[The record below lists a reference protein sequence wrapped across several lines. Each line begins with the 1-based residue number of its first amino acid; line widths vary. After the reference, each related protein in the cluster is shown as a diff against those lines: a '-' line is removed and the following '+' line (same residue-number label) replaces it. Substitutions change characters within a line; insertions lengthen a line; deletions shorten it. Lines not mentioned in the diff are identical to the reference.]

1 MKKKILYILLVL
13 TALVGCVLGAR
24 LIFREPKSK
33 VIEEQPNNHEIENEK
48 KEDNKQT
55 VDKETLE
62 ESKEEIIQENQKEEV
77 SDKKEDS
84 TGEQSNSN
92 NQSANSAKPN
102 NSSSSNSSNKPTTKP
117 STNNQNTTTKP
128 TEQNTPPKTEEP
140 KIWEQLGITED
151 EYNNSPMLKWQK
163 VTHSSFSACQLAGE
177 EATKIKVDETTGK
190 SYQDY
195 SQFWCYEVNS
205 YSGKTLGYML
215 SLK

>member
-1 MKKKILYILLVL
+1 MKKKLLWILLILAVL
-13 TALVGCVLGAR
+13 GLCVLGAF
-24 LIFREPKSK
+24 LIFKESKSK
-33 VIEEQPNNHEIENEK
+33 VVEDQPNSHEVENENNE
-48 KEDNKQT
+48 EDNKQS
-55 VDKETLE
+55 VENENLE
-62 ESKEEIIQENQKEEV
+62 EKKEESNQKEEV
-77 SDKKEDS
+77 SKEDNS
-84 TGEQSNSN
+84 KNEQSTSN
-92 NQSANSAKPN
+92 NQPVNSTKPN
-102 NSSSSNSSNKPTTKP
+102 NSSSNSSTKPSNKP

-140 KIWEQLGITED
+140 KIWEQMGITED

-177 EATKIKVDETTGK
+177 EATKIKVDKTTGK

-205 YSGKTLGYML
+205 YSGRTLGYML